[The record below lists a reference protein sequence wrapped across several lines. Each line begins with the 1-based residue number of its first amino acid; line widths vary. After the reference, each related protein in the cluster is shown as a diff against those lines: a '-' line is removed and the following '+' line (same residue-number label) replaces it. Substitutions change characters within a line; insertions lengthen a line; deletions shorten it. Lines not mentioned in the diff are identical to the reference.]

1 MSRSLADAAFWLAVV
16 LCAVAQLMILR
27 SALVA
32 RPAPVDRLVPSARR
46 PVEVLWAVV
55 PAIVLAVV
63 LVLTWR
69 AMHPA
74 ADSHPAAPAETGSV
88 ALAGV
93 REPGPRAESREPRAE
108 SRLSHGMHR

>member
-16 LCAVAQLMILR
+16 LCAVAQLLILR

-32 RPAPVDRLVPSARR
+32 RPAPVDRQVPEARR

-55 PAIVLAVV
+55 PAIALA
-63 LVLTWR
+63 LVLYFTWR

-74 ADSHPAAPAETGSV
+74 APAGAPPGPGETGAV
-88 ALAGV
+88 AVAGS
-93 REPGPRAESREPRAE
+93 REPGAGSTLRYEI
-108 SRLSHGMHR
+108 HR